1 MFVLFEE
8 LLFDV
13 FRRTQTEE
21 ILESKCGS
29 KSKKEKEKKRRK
41 QTKKMIKKKKKK
53 SSPQHHQIF
62 GNEKGRRKKAYHHS
76 ARSAPEIRYL
86 VIYKLNYSA

>member
-29 KSKKEKEKKRRK
+29 KSKKEKEKKDENK
-41 QTKKMIKKKKKK
+41 QK
-53 SSPQHHQIF
+53 
-62 GNEKGRRKKAYHHS
+62 ND
-76 ARSAPEIRYL
+76 
-86 VIYKLNYSA
+86 

>member
-29 KSKKEKEKKRRK
+29 KSKKEKEKKDENK
-41 QTKKMIKKKKKK
+41 QKNDKKKKKK
-53 SSPQHHQIF
+53 KKEIIARTPPNLRQRKRKK
-62 GNEKGRRKKAYHHS
+62 EKGISSLGSK
-76 ARSAPEIRYL
+76 RSRNKIFSDL
-86 VIYKLNYSA
+86 